1 MKKKYKTV
9 QNLIMSLQKYWEK
22 QGCSIIQPIDIQVGA
37 GTFHPATFF
46 NTIGS
51 NNTSLAYTQIS
62 RRPRDGR
69 YGKNINRLQQYYQ
82 FQVIIKP
89 PPKNIKDI
97 YLKSLK
103 KLNISTKKNDIRFIE
118 DNWENP
124 TLGACGI
131 GWEIWINGMEVTQFT
146 YFQQMGGLDCNPI
159 SVEIT
164 YGIERIAMHSQEIN
178 NIFDIIWDENQFK
191 IVKYKDLFY
200 KNEIEQ
206 SNYNF
211 KIADTEL
218 ISLLFKKYLKESIR
232 IINIEKSLIIP
243 AYENMLKACHYF
255 NLLESRKAI
264 STTERQKYILEIRY
278 VTNKIAKTYI
288 EKNNNIE

>member
-9 QNLIMSLQKYWEK
+9 QNLIMILQKYWEK

-46 NTIGS
+46 NAIGY
-51 NNTSLAYTQIS
+51 NNTLLAYTQIS

-97 YLKSLK
+97 YLKSLE
-103 KLNISTKKNDIRFIE
+103 KLNINTKKNDIRFIE

-164 YGIERIAMHSQEIN
+164 YGIERIAMYSQEIN

-232 IINIEKSLIIP
+232 IINIEKPLVIP

-288 EKNNNIE
+288 KKS